1 MQILFMSDLLPYYK
15 ETLTKELVKK
25 GIKNFKLSTNC
36 NDSFEEV
43 NFIIYSPVKKNGV
56 KLQRDFSQFKNLKAV
71 LSLYAGIEDFI
82 GNKTLK
88 CPLIK
93 MIDKNGLT
101 NSMIEWC
108 LAHTLRL
115 HLGLDR
121 HILGQDGIWRHKIKP
136 PIARDRSVGIL
147 GLGELGRPVSL
158 FLKKIG
164 FKIFGWSRTRKRIEG
179 VRCLH
184 GTNGLKLSLIHI

>member
-1 MQILFMSDLLPYYK
+1 MSDLLPYYK
-15 ETLTKELVKK
+15 ETLAKELVQK
-25 GIKNFKLSTNC
+25 GIKNFKLSDNGD
-36 NDSFEEV
+36 NSSEEV
-43 NFIIYSPVKKNGV
+43 NFIIYSPVIKNRV
-56 KLQRDFSQFKNLKAV
+56 KLIRDFSKFKNLKAV

-93 MIDKNGLT
+93 MIDKTGLT
-101 NSMIEWC
+101 NSMVEWC

-136 PIARDRSVGIL
+136 PIARDRSIGVL

-158 FLKKIG
+158 FLKKLDLRFLVG
-164 FKIFGWSRTRKRIEG
+164 VELEKILKE
-179 VRCLH
+179 LDAYK
-184 GTNGLKLSLIHI
+184 GLTDLKKFSKIQKS

>member
-1 MQILFMSDLLPYYK
+1 MSDLLPYYK
-15 ETLTKELVKK
+15 ETLTKELVQK
-25 GIKNFKLSTNC
+25 GIKNFKLTDNGDNS
-36 NDSFEEV
+36 SEEV
-43 NFIIYSPVKKNGV
+43 NFIIYSPVIKNRV
-56 KLQRDFSQFKNLKAV
+56 KLNRDFSKFKNLKAV

-82 GNKTLK
+82 GNNTLK

-93 MIDKNGLT
+93 MIDKTGLT
-101 NSMIEWC
+101 NSMVEWC

-136 PIARDRSVGIL
+136 PIARDRSIGVL

-164 FKIFGWSRTRKRIEG
+164 FKIFGWSRTRKNIKG
-179 VRCLH
+179 IRCLH
-184 GTNGLKLSLIHI
+184 GTNGLKEVLQKS